1 MQTTQDMSLRRAC
14 ARLAPATHCE
24 SAGAAARGRTTGDRE
39 MRTSRLLGGL
49 RSRRVRVG
57 TAAAIAVL
65 GAVAT
70 VELTAAFVASP
81 PPAIAGQAP
90 AATAADPNCSGLI
103 TLVCGSESRN
113 ETYGGT
119 NSFSQSKSGSSG
131 GTQSVSQSGG
141 GSEHNTAAK
150 PHIVPGTVVS
160 AGAGASALPAQASCG
175 ANEVATGGGYR
186 ADAGLVVLESS
197 PGLSPGGGQGWKVIV
212 NNPTGGPLTV
222 LAYAVCQA
230 V

>member
-1 MQTTQDMSLRRAC
+1 
-14 ARLAPATHCE
+14 
-24 SAGAAARGRTTGDRE
+24 
-39 MRTSRLLGGL
+39 
-49 RSRRVRVG
+49 VG

-90 AATAADPNCSGLI
+90 AATAADPSCSGLI

-141 GSEHNTAAK
+141 GSEKEHSTAAK
-150 PHIVPGTVVS
+150 PHIVPGTVVTAS
-160 AGAGASALPAQASCG
+160 AGASALPAQASCG
-175 ANEVATGGGYR
+175 TNEIATGGGYR

-197 PGLSPGGGQGWKVIV
+197 PGVSPGGGQGWKVIV
-212 NNPTGGPLTV
+212 NNPTTLPHDF
-222 LAYAVCQA
+222 LAYAVCQQ

>member
-1 MQTTQDMSLRRAC
+1 
-14 ARLAPATHCE
+14 
-24 SAGAAARGRTTGDRE
+24 

-49 RSRRVRVG
+49 RSRRARLG

-81 PPAIAGQAP
+81 PPAIAGAAP
-90 AATAADPNCSGLI
+90 AATAADPSCSGLI

-113 ETYGGT
+113 ESYGGT
-119 NSFSQSKSGSSG
+119 NSNNGDSRTGSSG

-141 GSEHNTAAK
+141 GSEHGTAAK

-160 AGAGASALPAQASCG
+160 AGAGTTNLPAQAPCG
-175 ANEVATGGGYR
+175 NNEIATGGGYR
-186 ADAGLVVLESS
+186 AGAGLVVLESS

-212 NNPTGGPLTV
+212 NNPTGGPLNV
-222 LAYAVCQA
+222 LAYAVCQP